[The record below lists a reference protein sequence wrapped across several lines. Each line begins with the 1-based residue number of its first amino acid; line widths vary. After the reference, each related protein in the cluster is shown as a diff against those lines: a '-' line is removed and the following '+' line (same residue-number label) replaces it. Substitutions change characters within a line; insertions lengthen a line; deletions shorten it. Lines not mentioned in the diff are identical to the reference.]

1 MTPPRRS
8 PGAWTRALHV
18 FVIAGFAVAQPVY
31 DLLSRQPEFFVF
43 QHAGPGAILGL
54 VLALSVAL
62 PLGLV
67 AMVRLGRLVGE
78 RTERGLHGLVL
89 AVGIGLIVLPLVRSV
104 EAVPGVALVWA
115 ALVAGGSV
123 AALYAL
129 FAPVRLF
136 LTLLGP
142 AVLVFPAAFLA
153 FSPVADLLVRG
164 GRTPAHEQA
173 PVRRPAPIVF
183 VVFDELP
190 TSSLMDGSERIDAER
205 YPAFATL
212 ASEATWYRRATTVS
226 ESTYEALP
234 AIVSGRLPR
243 PGLLPHAVDHPR
255 TLFTLLAGTH
265 RMHAAGAL
273 VQLCPQDL
281 CVLDDPRTA
290 AERLA
295 EILSDLAIVFPHLVL
310 GPDLRALLPPI
321 GHTWQGFGADRT
333 ERGLEATWLG
343 HARRRVR
350 GSHVDRLE
358 TAMGFLER
366 IGRGD
371 RPGLWFL
378 HVLLPH
384 SSFTYLPSGRSYG
397 EADGM
402 PGLTGDRRETKR
414 HAADKWNV
422 EQSYQRH
429 LLQVGAV
436 DQFVGALVDRLKDVG
451 IYDRSLVVL
460 TADHGVSFRAGEHV
474 RHATRTTFQDILAVP
489 LFIKA
494 PFQREGRIDDRPTEL
509 VDIVPSVAHLLETR
523 LPWPVDGRSVFE
535 AVPEREGRG
544 GREGVTRVW
553 RPLDPEP
560 VTFTGL
566 AEAMAQ
572 AALRRDRLFG
582 SGPWY
587 PRLYARGPY
596 GALVGRAVSE
606 VSGAQASGIE
616 VTVDRPARFSH
627 VDPGSG
633 LVPARITGQVTSPG
647 SDPSSV
653 ALAVA
658 VNGTIQAVTE
668 PWKVSIGG
676 REGLWSAIVP
686 ETAFRTGHNAVEVF
700 VISGA
705 GGEARLARPG
715 PTW

>member
-1 MTPPRRS
+1 MTPPRGS

-18 FVIAGFAVAQPVY
+18 FVIASFAVAQPVY

-43 QHAGPGAILGL
+43 QHAGPETILGL

-67 AMVRLGRLVGE
+67 AMVRLGRLAGE

-89 AVGIGLIVLPLVRSV
+89 AVGIGLIVLPLARSV
-104 EAVPGVALVWA
+104 EAVPGIALVYA
-115 ALVAGGSV
+115 ALIAGAAV
-123 AALYAL
+123 AALYAS

-142 AVLVFPAAFLA
+142 AVLVFPASFLA
-153 FSPVADLLVRG
+153 FSPVADLLVRE

-190 TSSLMDGSERIDAER
+190 TSSLMDASERIDAER
-205 YPAFATL
+205 YPAFAAL

-243 PGLLPHAVDHPR
+243 PGLLPHAIDHPR

-281 CVLDDPRTA
+281 CVLDDPRSA
-290 AERLA
+290 ADRLA
-295 EILSDLAIVFPHLVL
+295 GILSDLAIVFPHLVL

-321 GHTWQGFGADRT
+321 DHTWQGFGAGRA
-333 ERGLEATWLG
+333 ERGLEATGLG

-350 GSHVDRLE
+350 RSHVDRLE
-358 TAMGFLER
+358 KAMGFLER
-366 IGRGD
+366 IGSGD

-414 HAADKWNV
+414 HAADEWNV

-429 LLQVGAV
+429 LLQVGAL
-436 DQFVGALVDRLKDVG
+436 DRFVGALVDRLKDVG

-474 RHATRTTFQDILAVP
+474 RHATQTTFQDILAVP

-523 LPWPVDGRSVFE
+523 LPWPVDGRSLFE
-535 AVPEREGRG
+535 EVSGQE
-544 GREGVTRVW
+544 GREGVTKVYRSHT
-553 RPLDPEP
+553 PEP
-560 VTFTGL
+560 AAFTGL
-566 AEAMAQ
+566 AQAMAR

-587 PRLYARGPY
+587 PRLYARGPH

-606 VSGAQASGIE
+606 VPDAQASGIE
-616 VTVDRPARFSH
+616 VTVDRAARFSS
-627 VDPGSG
+627 VDPDSG
-633 LVPARITGQVTSPG
+633 LVPARVTGQVASPG

-668 PWKVSIGG
+668 PWKVPIGG
-676 REGLWSAIVP
+676 REGLWSAMVP
-686 ETAFRTGHNAVEVF
+686 ETAFRPGRNAVEVF
-700 VISGA
+700 TISEAGA
-705 GGEARLARPG
+705 EARLMRTRGSP
-715 PTW
+715 